1 MGKEY
6 KVAGITYHIDD
17 IMESLASE
25 NDDFLLSRSELRQEY
40 DDGDRVDQFTFD
52 IQHAELV
59 EEPDNPHDPNAIRI
73 DADGVTIGYVS
84 KNDQKEVLAKMHSE
98 DYLGIEITELHNGLY
113 WDISETED
121 GKLEINKDE
130 YPTPF
135 ARFEFKRP
143 PRPAAEPIA
152 PIQERPQLDPK
163 TKSGALSSV
172 VLVASIIMM
181 FVAFPIGII
190 LFIVGIILLIRS
202 RRQ

>member
-40 DDGDRVDQFTFD
+40 VDGDRVDQFTFD

-143 PRPAAEPIA
+143 PRPAAESTA
-152 PIQERPQLDPK
+152 PVQEKPQLDPK

>member
-40 DDGDRVDQFTFD
+40 DDGDRVEQFTFD

-59 EEPDNPHDPNAIRI
+59 EEPDSPHDPNAIRI

-143 PRPAAEPIA
+143 PRPAAEPTA
-152 PIQERPQLDPK
+152 PVQERPQLDSK